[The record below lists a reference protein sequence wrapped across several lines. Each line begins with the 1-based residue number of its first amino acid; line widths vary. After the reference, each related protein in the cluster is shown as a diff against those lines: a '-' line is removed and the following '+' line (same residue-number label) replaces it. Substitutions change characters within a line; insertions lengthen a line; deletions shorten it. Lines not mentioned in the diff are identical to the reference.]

1 MPSRRVREDHKE
13 YRDIVKGNVD
23 EKLKKHI
30 KGGQRITRRGKDFV
44 VVRVPHVELP
54 SFRYGQPANGE
65 GVGNG
70 EVGVGDEVGEGPAQ
84 GQGQG
89 GEPGEGGDGEGDGHE
104 IDVGI
109 SMDAYFD
116 MIGEELQLPNLE
128 PKENGDLVKEK
139 IKWNRIAKVG
149 NNSLLHKRR
158 TLKNAFKR
166 IISVGDFDPSDVSNV
181 YPIKEDK
188 EFRSWSSVEVPDTN
202 AAIFFVADIS
212 ASMSQD
218 KRDLIRELC
227 WYLENWIERFYE
239 ETQIKYIVHDHV
251 AQEVDQ
257 EKFYKYQ
264 SGGGTKISSAFE
276 LVNDV
281 IEKAFPLN
289 EWNIYVFYLS
299 DGENFGD
306 DNSLCV
312 KHLQTMQKY
321 ANLIGI
327 TEVKAV
333 RSWATFLPHI
343 TQNINQGELDATKI
357 VTASMEDA
365 SDVLK
370 TLQTLLTPQAEEV
383 PF

>member
-54 SFRYGQPANGE
+54 NFRYGKPSNGE

-70 EVGVGDEVGEGPAQ
+70 PVDVGDEVGDGPPQ
-84 GQGQG
+84 DG
-89 GEPGEGGDGEGDGHE
+89 GNEPGEGGNGEGEHE

-116 MIGEELQLPNLE
+116 MIGEELQLPNLL

-166 IISVGDFDPSDVSNV
+166 IISVGEFDPHDVSNV
-181 YPIKEDK
+181 YPIKEDR
-188 EFRSWSSVEVPDTN
+188 EYRSWSSVEVPDTN

-227 WYLENWIERFYE
+227 WYLENWIERFYQ
-239 ETQIKYIVHDHV
+239 ETQRKYIVHDHV

-264 SGGGTKISSAFE
+264 SGGGTQISSAFE

-306 DNSLCV
+306 DNELCV
-312 KHLQTMQKY
+312 EHLKKMQKY

-343 TQNINQGELDATKI
+343 KNRINSGTLDPSKI
-357 VTASMEDA
+357 ATASIEGPA
-365 SDVLK
+365 DVLK
-370 TLQTLLTPQAEEV
+370 ALQTLLTPAEDEV